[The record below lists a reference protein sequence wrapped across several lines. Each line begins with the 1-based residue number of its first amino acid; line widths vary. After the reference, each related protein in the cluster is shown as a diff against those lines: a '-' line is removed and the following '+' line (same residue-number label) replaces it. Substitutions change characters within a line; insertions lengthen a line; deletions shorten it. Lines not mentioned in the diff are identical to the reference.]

1 MGLIVINLL
10 YGELY
15 ISLLSMC
22 LSCPA
27 VNYSDAE
34 KINHI
39 GLMSTPENP
48 LMIFLELILLCS
60 RNKEVPLIIP
70 GDVDW
75 ESCNSV
81 AKRCCPDFWQ
91 NGRGNAEPTHIQ
103 GLRN

>member
-1 MGLIVINLL
+1 MGLVVINLL

-39 GLMSTPENP
+39 GLMSTPEKP
-48 LMIFLELILLCS
+48 S
-60 RNKEVPLIIP
+60 DDIP
-70 GDVDW
+70 GAYSPLQY
-75 ESCNSV
+75 E
-81 AKRCCPDFWQ
+81 
-91 NGRGNAEPTHIQ
+91 
-103 GLRN
+103 